1 MTYKILICDHMNSYR
16 MMARE
21 ALKNSEY
28 CVIAET
34 DNGKEAIELYA
45 EHHPDLIL
53 LSITMPKMDG
63 ITILKKILEID
74 KEAIVVMHAAL
85 GQQAQADKCIKRGA
99 KGVVFKPYPSKRLL
113 EALKNALS

>member
-34 DNGKEAIELYA
+34 DNGKEA
-45 EHHPDLIL
+45 
-53 LSITMPKMDG
+53 ITMPKMDG

>member
-45 EHHPDLIL
+45 
-53 LSITMPKMDG
+53 
-63 ITILKKILEID
+63 
-74 KEAIVVMHAAL
+74 
-85 GQQAQADKCIKRGA
+85 
-99 KGVVFKPYPSKRLL
+99 
-113 EALKNALS
+113 

>member
-1 MTYKILICDHMNSYR
+1 
-16 MMARE
+16 
-21 ALKNSEY
+21 
-28 CVIAET
+28 
-34 DNGKEAIELYA
+34 
-45 EHHPDLIL
+45 
-53 LSITMPKMDG
+53 MDG

-113 EALKNALS
+113 EALKNALSWHFLYAYMPIGSSTLLLRGNPMADS

>member
-1 MTYKILICDHMNSYR
+1 MTYKILICDHMKSYR

-45 EHHPDLIL
+45 
-53 LSITMPKMDG
+53 
-63 ITILKKILEID
+63 
-74 KEAIVVMHAAL
+74 
-85 GQQAQADKCIKRGA
+85 
-99 KGVVFKPYPSKRLL
+99 
-113 EALKNALS
+113 